1 MIRAWLWTFA
11 AYLIAFTED
20 PIVDLGGD
28 DD

>member
-11 AYLIAFTED
+11 AYLLAFTDE
-20 PIVDLGGD
+20 PLADLGGD